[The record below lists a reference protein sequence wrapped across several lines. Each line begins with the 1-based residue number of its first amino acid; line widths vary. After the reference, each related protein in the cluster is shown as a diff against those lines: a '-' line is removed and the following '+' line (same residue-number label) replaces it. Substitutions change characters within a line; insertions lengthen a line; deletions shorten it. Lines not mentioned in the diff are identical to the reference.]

1 MFTLNSTYEACE
13 KAKDLAL
20 SYNKK
25 LLAQRDVQ
33 NTELQRLKS
42 SKAKLKRSA
51 EVWQKLALNALDRV
65 TEISNALTENTK
77 DSVPVET
84 TGYEQLVKV
93 HCGHI
98 SKAYDTMLEKYEYKV
113 SLYQKNYTTE
123 CEEKEKAE
131 ADLVKESEAKRCLE
145 AWKRRAVNEIY
156 DYYINLTSK
165 PDSDYED
172 EGRRR
177 VKKDEPNAFDFA
189 LNEIKEW
196 QHNWCKETDALEARL
211 KKENA
216 TLKAEKAALEAT
228 VKLRDEEIAR
238 LRAENASL
246 NTRFDA
252 ISSMATENIISR
264 YQRMINNNGKRARI
278 TNELD

>member
-33 NTELQRLKS
+33 KTELQRLKS

-51 EVWQKLALNALDRV
+51 EVWQKLAINALDRV
-65 TEISNALTENTK
+65 TEISNAVTKNTK
-77 DSVPVET
+77 EFVPVET

-93 HCGHI
+93 HCNHI

-113 SLYQKNYTTE
+113 GEFHTE
-123 CEEKEKAE
+123 REAKEK
-131 ADLVKESEAKRCLE
+131 VKSNLAKVTEDVRSLE
-145 AWKRRAVNEIY
+145 DWKRRAVNEIY
-156 DYYINLTSK
+156 DYYIDLTAK

-189 LNEIKEW
+189 LDEIKVW
-196 QHNWCKETDALEARL
+196 QDNWCKDTDEVEDEL

-228 VKLRDEEIAR
+228 LKLRDEEIAR
-238 LRAENASL
+238 LKAEITSV

-252 ISSMATENIISR
+252 LSSLATENIVSR
-264 YQRMINNNGKRARI
+264 FSGIVNGNKKRARI

>member
-1 MFTLNSTYEACE
+1 MA
-13 KAKDLAL
+13 
-20 SYNKK
+20 
-25 LLAQRDVQ
+25 
-33 NTELQRLKS
+33 
-42 SKAKLKRSA
+42 
-51 EVWQKLALNALDRV
+51 
-65 TEISNALTENTK
+65 
-77 DSVPVET
+77 
-84 TGYEQLVKV
+84 
-93 HCGHI
+93 
-98 SKAYDTMLEKYEYKV
+98 
-113 SLYQKNYTTE
+113 
-123 CEEKEKAE
+123 
-131 ADLVKESEAKRCLE
+131 KESEAKRCLE

-156 DYYINLTSK
+156 DYYINLTAK
-165 PDSDYED
+165 PDSDYVD

-189 LNEIKEW
+189 LSEIKEW
-196 QHNWCKETDALEARL
+196 QSNWCKDTDALEEEL

-228 VKLRDEEIAR
+228 VNLRDEEIAR

-278 TNELD
+278 TD